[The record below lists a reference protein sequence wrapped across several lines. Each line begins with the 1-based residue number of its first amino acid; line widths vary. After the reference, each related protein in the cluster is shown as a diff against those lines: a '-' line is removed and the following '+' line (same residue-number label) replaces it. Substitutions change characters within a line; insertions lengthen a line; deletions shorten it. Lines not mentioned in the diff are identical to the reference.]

1 MIRGCNIIGVCG
13 RLFDCSYAFTFLF
26 VVSVSPVEVDN
37 EVGFASSR
45 RSDDDDACVALDS
58 VYS

>member
-45 RSDDDDACVALDS
+45 RSGDDNTCVLPR
-58 VYS
+58 